1 MTAPK
6 KQTVKSTAEQ
16 MLLTDLEAM
25 QMPPVVGHMFHGE
38 RLWRFDLC
46 YPPLLLAIEIDG
58 RGRHQREKGER
69 EDMEKINAAIELGW
83 KVLKYPAGS
92 VTTHK
97 RRARIVEQIHRIVCG
112 VQCEDSSACV
122 LTGE

>member
-1 MTAPK
+1 MISAFSSP
-6 KQTVKSTAEQ
+6 SA
-16 MLLTDLEAM
+16 L
-25 QMPPVVGHMFHGE
+25 
-38 RLWRFDLC
+38 
-46 YPPLLLAIEIDG
+46 
-58 RGRHQREKGER
+58 
-69 EDMEKINAAIELGW
+69 NAATELGW

-97 RRARIVEQIHRIVCG
+97 RRARIVEQIKRIVCG